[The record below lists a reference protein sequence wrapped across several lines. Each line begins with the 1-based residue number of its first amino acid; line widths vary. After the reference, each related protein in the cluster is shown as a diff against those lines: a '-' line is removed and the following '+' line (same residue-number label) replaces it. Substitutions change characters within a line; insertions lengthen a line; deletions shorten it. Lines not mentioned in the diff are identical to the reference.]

1 MSKVISR
8 LLWFCLTKL
17 CDWLPK
23 FAPLSQPMRSKTKTN
38 RASRSHAFSRAWHQL
53 HAFASSSDWFTFI
66 VIGRSN
72 YYGFGFTT
80 LNSPFPSCKA
90 HWKLVPNFFMG
101 TRFGAHSRKYEY
113 YAILCADRGDQRKS
127 QSLHRAHLAIFADH
141 RDRRIKSPSVSPA
154 LDSLQVLWANLT
166 KYGLLLSR
174 FVPERKP

>member
-1 MSKVISR
+1 
-8 LLWFCLTKL
+8 
-17 CDWLPK
+17 
-23 FAPLSQPMRSKTKTN
+23 
-38 RASRSHAFSRAWHQL
+38 
-53 HAFASSSDWFTFI
+53 
-66 VIGRSN
+66 
-72 YYGFGFTT
+72 
-80 LNSPFPSCKA
+80 
-90 HWKLVPNFFMG
+90 MG

-141 RDRRIKSPSVSPA
+141 RDRPIKSPSVSPA